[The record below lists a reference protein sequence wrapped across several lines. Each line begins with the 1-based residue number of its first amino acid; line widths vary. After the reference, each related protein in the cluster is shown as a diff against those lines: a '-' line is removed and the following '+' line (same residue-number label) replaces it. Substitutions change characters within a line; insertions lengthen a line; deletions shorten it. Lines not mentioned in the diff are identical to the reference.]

1 MSSEVEFTKGEDE
14 DASCGLL
21 LRDIEEISKALY
33 LHQSPHKAFN
43 ASYDDCKHVVAKTG
57 TSESNSNVIIRDP
70 LHKDKKSSIWNWK
83 PLKALT
89 HSRNHRFNCCF
100 FLHVHTIEG
109 LPPNFDSLNL
119 CVTWKQ
125 KADMLRTRP
134 AGVYLG
140 TAELEET
147 LMHRCT
153 IYGRNGAHNSVK
165 YEPKLFSLHASVIEA
180 PALDIG
186 NHLVDLSR
194 LLPLTLEELEGGKRS
209 SGKWTTSFK
218 LTGNAKGA
226 ILNVSFGF
234 SILDG
239 NSFEPGSFV
248 KVPYIVQEGKMNYFA
263 DFDWRSRTSQL
274 DNHNLGIV
282 TGISAE
288 GSYHH
293 SQSVDVKFLEQI
305 IPKQG
310 SELSHSVSLLYR
322 KLDEGK
328 MGNGVELD
336 LSHKHLRFLKPK
348 SDPSPESASGNIG
361 LELTDTEFDVI
372 EQGVEVSM
380 KDQMRVQ
387 KCGSQRFDSSVIE
400 TIDVAEIFKEEDA
413 TFDEHVSGNSKLDRN
428 NHDEYGC
435 PADDPEHRD
444 NSMCITEPAFEEL
457 DSAFHDMLTSKPAEL
472 DSFLDIIKY
481 YKPENYIQSKSG
493 HRSERLTKFSLDDI
507 AESIENDFLNMLSID
522 LIQEDMVSGSGPDP
536 PGIRILLRGS
546 EEDAPA
552 GENPIL
558 DTDFQLVEQEDLTS
572 SSFREVAFVDDFD
585 LSFAIQAV
593 ERKQGSVTQPL
604 RSKRNAKILENLET
618 EALMNEWGLNEKAF
632 QYSPHASSGGFG
644 SPVYL
649 PAEEPLRLPSLEE
662 GVGPII
668 WMKDGGVLRSMN
680 PLLFRN
686 ANNGARL
693 IVQVSAPVVFPSAMG
708 FTVLEILQCW
718 ASGGVEKMCIQAN
731 ELMPLE
737 DVTGKTMRQ
746 VLSEAESRTDART
759 RWALQRKSEFG
770 LDSFVEKKPA
780 EHQQF
785 VQSSDTLGAN
795 SNSELMESD
804 YVSFEDLVPMAIT
817 NIEGLLVEGLKI
829 QSGMPGQE
837 APSSIRIQLPRN
849 SASLGKDVEFPSNLG
864 SEGASGLQNLDLDDI
879 IKYTLSLEEW
889 IRLDSGEFYV
899 EDDNDEIISELFAAY
914 CAKSIELSRE
924 QPTVED
930 KSSVF
935 GNNFRMGLK
944 VQLRDPLRNYEMVG
958 SSMLALVQV
967 DKVHSARQPEQFC
980 LSSEELCN
988 GEKDGLNEHMFPEGM
1003 GSEQNRKEISHP
1015 LFKVSEVHLAG
1026 LNSLH
1031 GNKQLWGTSRQQQSG
1046 SRWLHSSGMA
1056 RSNKN
1061 LIFSSNAVTKSP
1073 SGLMKKSLPGHVLWS
1088 ISVPIQGEAA
1098 TWNEQVA
1105 LNVHVRNPDI
1115 VFPTEFVK

>member
-1 MSSEVEFTKGEDE
+1 MSFEVEFTKGDDE

-33 LHQSPHKAFN
+33 LHKSPLKAFN

-57 TSESNSNVIIRDP
+57 TSESKSNVIIQDL

-109 LPPNFDSLNL
+109 LLSNFDNLNL
-119 CVTWKQ
+119 CVTWKR

-140 TAELEET
+140 TAEFEET

-153 IYGRNGAHNSVK
+153 IYGRTGPHNSVK
-165 YEPKLFSLHASVIEA
+165 YEPKLFSLHASVIGV
-180 PALDIG
+180 PTDIG

-194 LLPLTLEELEGGKRS
+194 LLPLTLEELEGGKRR

-218 LTGNAKGA
+218 LTGDAKGA

-248 KVPYIVQEGKMNYFA
+248 KVPHIVQEGNMNHFA
-263 DFDWRSRTSQL
+263 DFDQRSRTSQL
-274 DNHNLGIV
+274 DNHNLDTV
-282 TGISAE
+282 TSIPAE

-293 SQSVDVKFLEQI
+293 SQSVDVKFLEEI
-305 IPKQG
+305 MPKQG

-322 KLDEGK
+322 KLEEGK
-328 MGNGVELD
+328 IGSGMEFD
-336 LSHKHLRFLKPK
+336 LSHEHLRFPKPK
-348 SDPSPESASGNIG
+348 SDPSPESASGNTG

-380 KDQMRVQ
+380 KDQMRVE

-400 TIDVAEIFKEEDA
+400 TIDVAELFKGEDA
-413 TFDEHVSGNSKLDRN
+413 TFDEYVGGNSDLDRN
-428 NHDEYGC
+428 NHDENGC
-435 PADDPEHRD
+435 LADDPEHRD
-444 NSMCITEPAFEEL
+444 NSMCIIDPAFEEL
-457 DSAFHDMLTSKPAEL
+457 DSAFHDMLTSKPSDL

-481 YKPENYIQSKSG
+481 HAPENYIQSKSF
-493 HRSERLTKFSLDDI
+493 HKAERLTKSLSLDHI

-522 LIQEDMVSGSGPDP
+522 LSQEIMVSGSGSGPDP
-536 PGIRILLRGS
+536 PGILLREF
-546 EEDAPA
+546 EEDALA

-558 DTDFQLVEQEDLTS
+558 DTDLMAEQEEFTS
-572 SSFREVAFVDDFD
+572 SSFRKLTFADDFD

-668 WMKDGGVLRSMN
+668 RTKDGGFLRSMN

-693 IVQVSAPVVFPSAMG
+693 IVQVSAPVVLPSAMG
-708 FTVLEILQCW
+708 FTVMEILQCW

-737 DVTGKTMRQ
+737 DVTGKTMQQ
-746 VLSEAESRTDART
+746 VLSESESRTDARK

-770 LDSFVEKKPA
+770 LESFVEKKPA
-780 EHQQF
+780 EHRL
-785 VQSSDTLGAN
+785 DAC
-795 SNSELMESD
+795 SNCELMESD

-849 SASLGKDVEFPSNLG
+849 SASLGKVAEFPSNLG
-864 SEGASGLQNLDLDDI
+864 SEGASGLQNLDVDDI
-879 IKYTLSLEEW
+879 IKYSMSLEEW
-889 IRLDSGEFYV
+889 IRMDSGEFYV
-899 EDDNDEIISELFAAY
+899 EDENDEIVSELFAAY
-914 CAKSIELSRE
+914 CAKSIELGSGQR
-924 QPTVED
+924 TRED
-930 KSSVF
+930 KSGVF

-967 DKVHSARQPEQFC
+967 DRVCSAGQPEQLA

-988 GEKDGLNEHMFPEGM
+988 GEKDGLNEHMFPEETD
-1003 GSEQNRKEISHP
+1003 SEQKCKKIYDP

-1031 GNKQLWGTSRQQQSG
+1031 GNKHLWGTSRQQQSG
-1046 SRWLHSSGMA
+1046 TRWLHSSGMA

-1061 LIFSSNAVTKSP
+1061 LIFGTNAVTKSS

-1115 VFPTEFVK
+1115 VFPSKFVK